1 MEFKTDFP
9 VADWQPYMAK
19 LGSDLDKA
27 RQVIESR
34 DIKAVRIESLVGLNR
49 QSISN
54 YRVGRTQL
62 EKAGWVTISK
72 LAHVWD
78 IEYSYNNDEVNA
90 TDFVN
95 FLTIFVR
102 TFDKLLD
109 SQKNNADDP
118 EKSSEGDRKMVSV
131 IELLSQMAI
140 SDIPMMIE
148 LYKKFKEEI

>member
-9 VADWQPYMAK
+9 VAEEQPYMAK

-34 DIKAVRIESLVGLNR
+34 DVTAARIEALVGLNR

-62 EKAGWVTISK
+62 EKAGWTTISK
-72 LAHVWD
+72 LAHVWY
-78 IEYSYNNDEVNA
+78 IEYSYNNNDDVNT

-109 SQKNNADDP
+109 SQKDMADDP
-118 EKSSEGDRKMVSV
+118 KMISV
-131 IELLSQMAI
+131 IELLSQIAI
-140 SDIPMMIE
+140 SDMPVMIE
-148 LYKKFKEEI
+148 LYKKFKSE

>member
-9 VADWQPYMAK
+9 VAVWQPYMAK

-34 DIKAVRIESLVGLNR
+34 DITAARIEALVGINR

-62 EKAGWVTISK
+62 EKAGWTTISK

-78 IEYSYNNDEVNA
+78 IEYSYNNDEVNT
-90 TDFVN
+90 TDFVK

-102 TFDKLLD
+102 TFDELLD
-109 SQKNNADDP
+109 SQKSKADDQ
-118 EKSSEGDRKMVSV
+118 EESSEGDRKMVSV
-131 IELLSQMAI
+131 IELLSQIAI

>member
-1 MEFKTDFP
+1 MKFKTDFP
-9 VADWQPYMAK
+9 VAEEQPYMAK

-34 DIKAVRIESLVGLNR
+34 DITAARIEALVGINR

-62 EKAGWVTISK
+62 EKAGWTTISK

-78 IEYSYNNDEVNA
+78 IEYSHNNDDVNT

-109 SQKNNADDP
+109 SKKKADDQ
-118 EKSSEGDRKMVSV
+118 EESSEGDHKMASV

>member
-1 MEFKTDFP
+1 MKFKTDFP
-9 VADWQPYMAK
+9 VAEEQPYMAK

-34 DIKAVRIESLVGLNR
+34 DIKAVRIEALVGINR

-62 EKAGWVTISK
+62 EKAGWTTISK

-78 IEYSYNNDEVNA
+78 IEYVNENVGKN
-90 TDFVN
+90 TEDFVK
-95 FLTIFVR
+95 FMTIFNR
-102 TFDKLLD
+102 TFKEL
-109 SQKNNADDP
+109 KTGDP
-118 EKSSEGDRKMVSV
+118 KMVSV

-148 LYKKFKEEI
+148 LYKKFKGARK

>member
-1 MEFKTDFP
+1 MKFKTDFP
-9 VADWQPYMAK
+9 VAEEQPYMAK

-34 DIKAVRIESLVGLNR
+34 DITAARIEALVGISR
-49 QSISN
+49 QNISN
-54 YRVGRTQL
+54 FRVGRTQL
-62 EKAGWVTISK
+62 ENAGWATISK

-78 IEYSYNNDEVNA
+78 IEYSHNNDDVNT

-109 SQKNNADDP
+109 SKKKADDQ
-118 EKSSEGDRKMVSV
+118 EESSEGDRKMVSV

>member
-1 MEFKTDFP
+1 MKFKTDFP
-9 VADWQPYMAK
+9 VAEEQPYMAK

-34 DIKAVRIESLVGLNR
+34 DITAARIEVLVGINR

-62 EKAGWVTISK
+62 EKAGWTTISK

-78 IEYSYNNDEVNA
+78 IEYSHNNDDVNT

-109 SQKNNADDP
+109 SKKKADDQ
-118 EKSSEGDRKMVSV
+118 EESSEGDHKMASV

>member
-1 MEFKTDFP
+1 MKFKTDFP

-78 IEYSYNNDEVNA
+78 IEYVNENVGKN
-90 TDFVN
+90 TEDFVK
-95 FLTIFVR
+95 FMTIFNR
-102 TFDKLLD
+102 TFKEL
-109 SQKNNADDP
+109 KTGDP
-118 EKSSEGDRKMVSV
+118 KMVSV

-148 LYKKFKEEI
+148 LYKKFKGARK

>member
-1 MEFKTDFP
+1 MKFKTDFP
-9 VADWQPYMAK
+9 VAEEQPYMAK

-34 DIKAVRIESLVGLNR
+34 DITAARIEALVGISR
-49 QSISN
+49 QNISN
-54 YRVGRTQL
+54 FRVGRTQL
-62 EKAGWVTISK
+62 ENAGWATISK

-78 IEYSYNNDEVNA
+78 IEYSYNNDEVNT
-90 TDFVN
+90 TDFVK

-102 TFDKLLD
+102 TFDELLD
-109 SQKNNADDP
+109 SKKKADDQ
-118 EKSSEGDRKMVSV
+118 EESSEGDRKMVSV